1 MESAVLFE
9 RRHEKLL
16 PRRAFIRRLIKYAA
30 FSITIILLSLIV
42 GILGYRLTE
51 GMTWTDAFLNAAML
65 MGGMGP
71 VTQLQTENGKLF
83 AGLYALYCGLV
94 ELIAVAVFAA
104 PIVHRFLH
112 RFHIEDK
119 KDA

>member
-1 MESAVLFE
+1 
-9 RRHEKLL
+9 
-16 PRRAFIRRLIKYAA
+16 
-30 FSITIILLSLIV
+30 
-42 GILGYRLTE
+42 
-51 GMTWTDAFLNAAML
+51 MTWTDAFLNAAML

-71 VTQLQTENGKLF
+71 VTVLQTESGKLF

-94 ELIAVAVFAA
+94 ELIAVGVFAA

-112 RFHIEDK
+112 RFHIESE

>member
-1 MESAVLFE
+1 MFE

-16 PRRAFIRRLIKYAA
+16 PRCAFIRRLVKYAA
-30 FSITIILLSLIV
+30 FSITLVLLSLII
-42 GILGYRLTE
+42 GILGYRLSE

-71 VTQLQTENGKLF
+71 VTVLQTESGKLF

-94 ELIAVAVFAA
+94 ELIAVGVFAA

-112 RFHIEDK
+112 RFHIESE